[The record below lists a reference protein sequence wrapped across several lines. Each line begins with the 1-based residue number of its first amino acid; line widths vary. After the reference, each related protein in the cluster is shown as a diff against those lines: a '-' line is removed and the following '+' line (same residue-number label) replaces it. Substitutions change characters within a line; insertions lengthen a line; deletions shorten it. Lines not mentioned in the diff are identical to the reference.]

1 MLAAALKND
10 SLMLNCSNSII
21 SPNIGLIPRLAKK
34 HKIVEVSCPE
44 ERAKVLF
51 LILCNCEFMYISVFL
66 VMCLALEIMIMIM
79 LCIFFLVYQLV
90 YCV

>member
-10 SLMLNCSNSII
+10 SLMLNCSNSFI

-51 LILCNCEFMYISVFL
+51 LFLCNCEFMYISVFV
-66 VMCLALEIMIMIM
+66 VMC
-79 LCIFFLVYQLV
+79 
-90 YCV
+90 